1 VPLDIFLHGRDVI
14 LGITMLMPIPIELMI
29 FLMEILKEIT
39 LAEPRDRSG
48 PVAKS
53 APADREDDGI
63 SREDLRRCQADV
75 RMGPTKMI
83 LDEELGRLLERAE
96 EGLDITPLLE
106 GPLPDPHP
114 DIVLR
119 LTSLVLGDHGIGLG
133 QLGVILVIDI
143 DDEEPRTRLGKLDDV
158 VGDDPGD
165 VLGEAL
171 GERTCHGSTAKEEE

>member
-1 VPLDIFLHGRDVI
+1 
-14 LGITMLMPIPIELMI
+14 MLMPIPMELMI

-75 RMGPTKMI
+75 GIGPTKMI
-83 LDEELGRLLERAE
+83 LGEELGCLLERAE

-106 GPLPDPHP
+106 GSLPDPHP

-119 LTSLVLGDHGIGLG
+119 LTRLVFGDHGIGLG

-165 VLGEAL
+165 VLGKAL